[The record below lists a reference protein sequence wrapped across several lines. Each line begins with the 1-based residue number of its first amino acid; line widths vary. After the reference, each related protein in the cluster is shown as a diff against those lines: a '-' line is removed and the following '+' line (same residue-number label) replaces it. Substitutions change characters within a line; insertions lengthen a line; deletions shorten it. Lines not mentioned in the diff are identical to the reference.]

1 MILKI
6 SSWSVTEQF
15 HIIFDAFIFWHNKP
29 HILSVVAWDTKFCS
43 CKKYAFLTGNLNL
56 CSGRFIVD
64 EGFLSVTSGQNFLK
78 AMLWKSNN
86 IVACLAMVITCRKTT
101 HSFST
106 IQSETWNHMT
116 IFNNSISKSYQ
127 CCQ

>member
-6 SSWSVTEQF
+6 SSWSVKKQF
-15 HIIFDAFIFWHNKP
+15 HIIFDVFIFWHSKQ

-43 CKKYAFLTGNLNL
+43 CNKCAFLTGNLNSCI
-56 CSGRFIVD
+56 CSFNVD
-64 EGFLSVTSGQNFLK
+64 KGISFATSRQKFLK

-86 IVACLAMVITCRKTT
+86 IDACLAMCRKTT

-106 IQSETWNHMT
+106 TQSE
-116 IFNNSISKSYQ
+116 
-127 CCQ
+127 